1 MQSPNSGKDAELHS
15 KENKKELTQHL
26 SRGACVLCEFV
37 AVVVVVVVVVCVWE
51 CGSVC
56 VCVCVCAWSSSVG
69 SLFAHL
75 SAASCGCTPHVLE
88 TWTRREMG

>member
-37 AVVVVVVVVVCVWE
+37 AVVVVVVCVGVCE
-51 CGSVC
+51 CVFVC
-56 VCVCVCAWSSSVG
+56 VCVCGCVFVFVLGLLLSGV
-69 SLFAHL
+69 SLP
-75 SAASCGCTPHVLE
+75 T
-88 TWTRREMG
+88 